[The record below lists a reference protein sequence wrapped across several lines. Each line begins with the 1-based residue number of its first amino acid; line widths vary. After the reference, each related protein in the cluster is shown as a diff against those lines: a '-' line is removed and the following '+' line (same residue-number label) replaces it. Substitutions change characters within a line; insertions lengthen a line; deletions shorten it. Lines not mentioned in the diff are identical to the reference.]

1 MGQSVQPGIS
11 AEVSLREGHTPTA
24 PEMEEFCSH
33 PDPGTKSP
41 STPLEVSAT
50 FCAEV
55 YSPLKTGRVAGH
67 REVLVTML
75 VQMLDS
81 LKGKPKK
88 KQPKRKK
95 NPDILLWQECKH
107 LLSQDWGRTLSF
119 SEQESIDRAKSL
131 PVLLE
136 PSSS

>member
-1 MGQSVQPGIS
+1 
-11 AEVSLREGHTPTA
+11 
-24 PEMEEFCSH
+24 MEEFCSH

-107 LLSQDWGRTLSF
+107 LLSQDWGITVIQQAGINRQSKISPSTF
-119 SEQESIDRAKSL
+119 GTIQ
-131 PVLLE
+131 LLAQRPPQGE
-136 PSSS
+136 ELLLVSDL